1 MVKKTATVKIKLL
14 GSVRNYSAGDVV
26 EVEPAEAAH
35 LVGLGYAIYEPVAP
49 AKE

>member
-1 MVKKTATVKIKLL
+1 MKKNETVRIKLL
-14 GSVRNYSAGDVV
+14 GSVKQYASGDVV
-26 EVEPAEAAH
+26 DVEPSEAAH

>member
-1 MVKKTATVKIKLL
+1 MVKKPELVKIKLL

-26 EVEPAEAAH
+26 DVEPAEAAH